1 MRWALKP
8 VQQELGTPPTS
19 PTSSRAT
26 GRGPMREQRE
36 RESSMCHERSGRTS
50 PKRAGA
56 ALSLHHQGRPCGS
69 PVLRSGAL
77 SWHLST
83 CGTNETDFSL
93 SSLHSDQ
100 GRHGG
105 CRLGWALGPSS
116 LASPAPSLSFISAPS
131 KLERLLKSGSA
142 GRSRCGLGWALG
154 PSSLVFSAS
163 PSLSFS
169 LSFSLIGP
177 LPTESGRPLKSGSA
191 WRWNCGQGW
200 ALGPYSLP
208 SPVSLGPPP
217 Y

>member
-1 MRWALKP
+1 
-8 VQQELGTPPTS
+8 
-19 PTSSRAT
+19 
-26 GRGPMREQRE
+26 
-36 RESSMCHERSGRTS
+36 MCHARSGRTS

-93 SSLHSDQ
+93 SLPCIRIRVGTEAVDWAGPSVLPRSRPLLPLSLFHLCPPPPPKVGAPSEI
-100 GRHGG
+100 RV
-105 CRLGWALGPSS
+105 CRAIALWTGLGPRCF
-116 LASPAPSLSFISAPS
+116 LPSFL
-131 KLERLLKSGSA
+131 
-142 GRSRCGLGWALG
+142 C
-154 PSSLVFSAS
+154 
-163 PSLSFS
+163 FS
-169 LSFSLIGP
+169 LSIFLSLSLSLSSAP